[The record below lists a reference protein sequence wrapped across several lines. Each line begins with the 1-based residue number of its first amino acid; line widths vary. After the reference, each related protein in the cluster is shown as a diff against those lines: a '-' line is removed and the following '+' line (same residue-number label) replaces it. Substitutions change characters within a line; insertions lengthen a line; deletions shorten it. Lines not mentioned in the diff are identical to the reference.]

1 MIDIFSFNQI
11 TPEQIIVVLVGLISL
26 TIIATFIL
34 PVILRAEKLSFAIA
48 YSFKKVRKNLVWSV
62 TVAVVVGVL
71 LGGSI
76 FYYFASLPTVVTAAE
91 FKNSESEALKQLES
105 ITTFEVQEKGSI
117 YLIDTRSYLD
127 FFNFHVGGSFNAP
140 PKKFDPSKFEPDKK
154 VAFYSSKDEFD
165 EAYRLAR
172 SLKLEKPKNLF
183 LKVYVIEDG
192 FEGLREAGIELRSGD
207 IGEEQ
212 IGEEQ

>member
-1 MIDIFSFNQI
+1 MIDIFNFNQI
-11 TPEQIIVVLVGLISL
+11 TPEQIIVVLVGLVLL
-26 TIIATFIL
+26 TIIAVFIL
-34 PVILRAEKLSFAIA
+34 PVILRAEKLSFTIS
-48 YSFKKVRKNLVWSV
+48 YSFKKIRKNLVWSV

-76 FYYFASLPTVVTAAE
+76 FYYFASLPTVITAAE
-91 FKNSESEALKQLES
+91 FKNAESEALKQLES
-105 ITTFEVQEKGSI
+105 IRTLEVQEKGSI
-117 YLIDTRSYLD
+117 YLMDTRSHLD
-127 FFNFHVGGSFNAP
+127 YFNSHVGGSFNAS
-140 PKKFDPSKFEPDKK
+140 PKKFDPSKFEPDNS

-165 EAYRLAR
+165 EAYRMAR

-183 LKVYVIEDG
+183 LKVYVIKNG
-192 FEGLREAGIELRSGD
+192 FEGLREAGIEIRSGD

>member
-1 MIDIFSFNQI
+1 MIDIFSINQI
-11 TPEQIIVVLVGLISL
+11 TPEQIIVVLVGLVFL
-26 TIIATFIL
+26 TIIAAFIL
-34 PVILRAEKLSFAIA
+34 PAILRVEKLSFAIF
-48 YSFKKVRKNLVWSV
+48 YSLKKVRKNLAWSV

-91 FKNSESEALKQLES
+91 FKNAESEALKQLES

-117 YLIDTRSYLD
+117 YLMDTRSHLD
-127 FFNFHVGGSFNAP
+127 YFNSHVGGSFNAS
-140 PKKFDPSKFEPDKK
+140 PKKFDPSKFEPDNS

-165 EAYRLAR
+165 EAYRMAR

-183 LKVYVIEDG
+183 LKVYVIKNG
-192 FEGLREAGIELRSGD
+192 FEGLREAGIEIRSGD